1 MTSNLKTSNF
11 SSMTEGELRKQMQ
24 FLGER
29 IDILKQQG
37 VSTVQEELDFC
48 YISRELEDR
57 ASRGK
62 YNQFRY

>member
-1 MTSNLKTSNF
+1 MTSNLKTRNF

-24 FLGER
+24 SLGER
-29 IDILKQQG
+29 IDTLKQQG

-57 ASRGK
+57 TSRGK